1 MLMGEKQYNKVDDI
15 IIGTY
20 LSNSNQTPLSTTELE
35 WVQSLQ
41 SILTQDIN
49 TDISTEDFILFF
61 KRRKE
66 KMASS
71 MSGRHLGHHKSITI
85 AAQTGKNI
93 LADTIVTIINVAI
106 QSSTPLI
113 RWQHCAQ
120 VMLEKGKGNYIED
133 LRIIQLCKADL
144 NFALHILWGPH

>member
-1 MLMGEKQYNKVDDI
+1 MHRLQTLDKEITESMLMGEKQYNKVDDI

-61 KRRKE
+61 K
-66 KMASS
+66 
-71 MSGRHLGHHKSITI
+71 
-85 AAQTGKNI
+85 
-93 LADTIVTIINVAI
+93 
-106 QSSTPLI
+106 
-113 RWQHCAQ
+113 
-120 VMLEKGKGNYIED
+120 
-133 LRIIQLCKADL
+133 
-144 NFALHILWGPH
+144 